1 MSWPTAALIVGVA
14 GLAAFGTFHA
24 WRGSRLLRWL
34 RGSAEGPA
42 PRGGAFWGEIAYRI
56 ERLLRR
62 REQETGAERTRL
74 AQFVSAMEA
83 SPNGILLLDR
93 NDRIEWCNARAGD
106 HFGIGPERDR
116 GQPVT
121 NLVRAPAFVEY
132 LQAGDF
138 AQPVRV
144 AQPHGLG
151 SIHVVVRQ
159 FGAGSKLVLSQDL
172 SEQERMDAMRR
183 DFVANVSHEIRTPL
197 TVLAGFVETLRD
209 LPLSDVERTRVL
221 GLMAQQADRMSALV
235 SDLLTLAQLEGSAPP
250 AGNEWVGLS
259 EVLDSV
265 AAEAVALSGGRHRLT
280 FDRAQG
286 IEIAGVRAE
295 LHSAISNLVS
305 NAVRHTPEG
314 GRIEVTWTR
323 RKDGE
328 GELAVEDSGAGISRE
343 HLARLT
349 ERFYRV
355 DESRSRQSG
364 GTGLG
369 LAIVKHVVHRHGGEL
384 EVTSVSGQGST
395 FRLVL
400 PSARV
405 RVRDGAI

>member
-1 MSWPTAALIVGVA
+1 VSWLTTALIVGVA
-14 GLAAFGTFHA
+14 GLAAIGTFNA

-62 REQETGAERTRL
+62 REQETSTERTRL

-83 SPNGILLLDR
+83 SPNGILMLDR

-106 HFGIGPERDR
+106 HFGIGPEGDR

-132 LQAGDF
+132 LQTGDF

-144 AQPHGLG
+144 APLHGLG

-209 LPLSDVERTRVL
+209 LPLSEVERTRVL
-221 GLMAQQADRMSALV
+221 GLMAQQADRMSTLV

-259 EVLDSV
+259 EVLERV

-314 GRIEVTWTR
+314 GRIAVTWTR
-323 RKDGE
+323 RQDGE

-405 RVRDGAI
+405 RVRG

>member
-1 MSWPTAALIVGVA
+1 
-14 GLAAFGTFHA
+14 
-24 WRGSRLLRWL
+24 
-34 RGSAEGPA
+34 
-42 PRGGAFWGEIAYRI
+42 
-56 ERLLRR
+56 
-62 REQETGAERTRL
+62 
-74 AQFVSAMEA
+74 MEA
-83 SPNGILLLDR
+83 SPNGILMLDR

-106 HFGIGPERDR
+106 HFGIGPEGDR

-144 AQPHGLG
+144 APLHGLG

-221 GLMAQQADRMSALV
+221 GLMAQQADRMSTLV

-259 EVLDSV
+259 EVLERV

-314 GRIEVTWTR
+314 GRIAVTWTR
-323 RKDGE
+323 RQDGE

-405 RVRDGAI
+405 RVRG